1 MGTSRR
7 PDSRREPGFE
17 DADIPTEV
25 TARPKTLGANV
36 PEEPLPRVFNDPAD
50 QDPEN
55 ETEVT
60 TLTRGSSIPRGALPR
75 GVRAWLEVRHGP
87 CKVNP
92 VPITKASTVLGR
104 GRQADIRIADP
115 KLSRSH
121 TVIFFVRGEFRI
133 RDDRSANGTLL
144 NGSNVV
150 EYALHDRDE
159 IVVGGSI
166 FIFRAELK
174 DGLPPPK

>member
-1 MGTSRR
+1 MGSSRR
-7 PDSRREPGFE
+7 PDTRREPGFE
-17 DADIPTEV
+17 DAEIPTEV
-25 TARPKTLGANV
+25 TARPKALGATTS
-36 PEEPLPRVFNDPAD
+36 EEPLPRVYNDPVD
-50 QDPEN
+50 EDPES

-60 TLTRGSSIPRGALPR
+60 ALARGALMPRGALPR
-75 GVRAWLEVRHGP
+75 GVRAWLEVHLGP

-121 TVIFFVRGEFRI
+121 LVIFFMRGEFRI
-133 RDDRSANGTLL
+133 RDDKSANGTLL
-144 NGSNVV
+144 NGSSVV

-159 IVVGGSI
+159 IVVGASI
-166 FIFRAELK
+166 FIFRVELK
-174 DGLPPPK
+174 DGPPPPK